1 MNYSVG
7 NSFNFVVN
15 YLKRIKMK
23 KNVLIFGF
31 VLGIILCI
39 NMVIM
44 VNMMYTNPEF
54 KGNDLL
60 GYAVMVVIFSIIF
73 FGVRNYRNKELGGI
87 ISFGTAFKTGLY
99 IALVASTVYVV
110 VWLFYY
116 YLFVPDFIDKYTAHV
131 LHQCTSEA
139 ELVEKTK
146 EMENFG
152 KMYENPLFVILITYS
167 EVLPVGLIVALVS
180 SFILKKK
187 KKNKE
192 E

>member
-15 YLKRIKMK
+15 YFKRIKMK